1 MSHKEQPRNEVQTP
15 TFTDLAQRF
24 LFGTVSS
31 GLLVFVYLTLS
42 LDMTQMSLAEF
53 GQVKL
58 AVAIAVPILCGLA
71 TAAAGGR
78 AVKLI
83 TAALDSVNL
92 PF

>member
-1 MSHKEQPRNEVQTP
+1 MSPKERPNNEVQVP
-15 TFTDLAQRF
+15 TTSLAQRF
-24 LFGTVSS
+24 LFGTMSS

-53 GQVKL
+53 GTVKL
-58 AVAIAVPILCGLA
+58 MVAIAVPILCGLA
-71 TAAAGGR
+71 SVVAGDR

-83 TAALDSVNL
+83 TAALDSINL